1 MPSPAV
7 YVSPPPIA
15 YLVPLILSSDT
26 LPSSSLVATTL
37 EPASTSNLL
46 FSPSENCIF
55 VSSPVFFTLVT
66 VKPVIVSSVLSI
78 GFPFSPNCVFVI
90 KLIPLLFA
98 STSTDFISAA
108 ANFLSFL

>member
-1 MPSPAV
+1 M
-7 YVSPPPIA
+7 
-15 YLVPLILSSDT
+15 LSVDT

-55 VSSPVFFTLVT
+55 VSLPVFFTLVT
-66 VKPVIVSSVLSI
+66 VKPVIVSSVPFI
-78 GFPFSPNCVFVI
+78 GSPFSLNCVFVI
-90 KLIPLLFA
+90 KLILLPVP
-98 STSTDFISAA
+98 TLTDFISAA